1 MNASFYFSLD
11 NLNMKKDKN
20 NKILEALIIFFWHL
34 KKIQQSYVFGSATWR
49 LILNKFDPEKNDIDL
64 LLPMINMKKI
74 LILLQIIMDE
84 YNIPY
89 NIEPKL
95 MEDRTIYP
103 NARSSKYKI
112 ITFKLTINDELK
124 FDFIFCDNPQIFIE
138 SLSDI
143 DSGMLVYNIN
153 IDLTYVG
160 GHARLHRYPEVIL
173 DNVEKMHLTT
183 YHLQRNMKN
192 IQTSMERIMKMIT
205 LHNFKIVDSA
215 TKRIIFYIIMSALHM
230 NYFYFKKS
238 VLKCKRYK
246 YNCCTCNNANLF
258 KLSKLLTIEN
268 YEFAK
273 QLMKELIETS
283 EARNYTLDVMIKYA
297 LNMCDYDY
305 AIYLLDF
312 LYKASSDRI
321 NFTYIIPFLRKLNN
335 FEYITKFI
343 SKLIEHNILK
353 CVICFSCELP
363 AVSMKRAFIIDAI
376 YSNDISYYFKLVQ
389 MNPILDVNLSEL
401 KEFSNI
407 RFYINNFVK
416 RVIYILLK
424 KKRKYLSKPALDL
437 IYDYLG
443 PI

>member
-49 LILNKFDPEKNDIDL
+49 LILNKFDPGKNDIDL

-153 IDLTYVG
+153 IDLTYLG
-160 GHARLHRYPEVIL
+160 GHAKLRRYPEVIL
-173 DNVEKMHLTT
+173 ANVEKMHLTT
-183 YHLQRNMKN
+183 YHLQKNMKN
-192 IQTSMERIMKMIT
+192 IQTSMERIMKMIK
-205 LHNFKIVDSA
+205 LHNFKIVD
-215 TKRIIFYIIMSALHM
+215 
-230 NYFYFKKS
+230 
-238 VLKCKRYK
+238 
-246 YNCCTCNNANLF
+246 
-258 KLSKLLTIEN
+258 
-268 YEFAK
+268 
-273 QLMKELIETS
+273 
-283 EARNYTLDVMIKYA
+283 
-297 LNMCDYDY
+297 
-305 AIYLLDF
+305 
-312 LYKASSDRI
+312 
-321 NFTYIIPFLRKLNN
+321 
-335 FEYITKFI
+335 
-343 SKLIEHNILK
+343 
-353 CVICFSCELP
+353 
-363 AVSMKRAFIIDAI
+363 
-376 YSNDISYYFKLVQ
+376 
-389 MNPILDVNLSEL
+389 
-401 KEFSNI
+401 
-407 RFYINNFVK
+407 
-416 RVIYILLK
+416 
-424 KKRKYLSKPALDL
+424 
-437 IYDYLG
+437 
-443 PI
+443 